1 MTEQKDLFLKKTHIF
16 FEIIVILGAGGI
28 FRG

>member
-16 FEIIVILGAGGI
+16 FEIIVILFI
-28 FRG
+28 FAVIIV